1 MIWIAIAVMAVL
13 GLAPFLWFVLRGGR
27 VRGRQD
33 AALAL
38 HRAQLAEL
46 ERDLAEG
53 RILPAEHE
61 AARLEVQRRLL
72 ADAALGDGEPGR
84 TGQIAVVATAL
95 LVPAFAIGLYAADG
109 VPNYRQAAA
118 QAAAAAAPPSAEDM
132 ARDREMIDRLKVAL
146 ARMDPAEERTRQG
159 YMMLGNAELSVG
171 DLSAAADA
179 FQTAL
184 KARFDPSL
192 GAETAEVLSE
202 LAGHVTPQAADLFK
216 RALKE
221 APADVPWRK
230 AAEKRVAEAGG
241 AS

>member
-1 MIWIAIAVMAVL
+1 MIWIAIAGVAVL
-13 GLAPFLWFVLRGGR
+13 ALAPFLWFVSRGGR

-46 ERDLAEG
+46 DRDLEEG

-72 ADAALGDGEPGR
+72 VDAELGDGEPGR
-84 TGQIAVVATAL
+84 PGQIAVLATAV
-95 LVPAFAIGLYAADG
+95 LVPAVAIGLYVLDG

-118 QAAAAAAPPSAEDM
+118 QADAEAKPPSADEV
-132 ARDREMIDRLKVAL
+132 ARNRDLIEKLKVAL
-146 ARMDPAEERTRQG
+146 ARMDPSQDRTRQG

-171 DLSAAADA
+171 DLPAAADA

-184 KARFDPSL
+184 KARFEPSL
-192 GAETAEVLSE
+192 GAETAEVLTE
-202 LAGHVTPQAADLFK
+202 VAGHVTPEAAALFK

-241 AS
+241 A